1 MDDQVIFLPKKNAK
15 SKKLYGCSKCSYQTT
30 RAYNVHRHLT
40 RHFKAPKELQHICPV
55 ASCSFT
61 TLRWDNLNRHTARVH
76 RPREEAPPAVD
87 KEFSPTNEVELD
99 TMSTYENPE
108 FLQIDNDPAST
119 LSDEEL
125 ASLICE
131 EISGESQ
138 NGELPKTEDIQKPV
152 EPDKRANEVKRKPRY
167 IFNKSAV
174 YYFTNVIFSIE
185 KAIRVAKQ
193 YFMSASN
200 AIIVRIALLTLND
213 IWPSIRPR
221 GNTQQSC
228 SITFV

>member
-61 TLRWDNLNRHTARVH
+61 TLRWDNLIRHTSRVH
-76 RPREEAPPAVD
+76 RPKEEEAPPPVD
-87 KEFSPTNEVELD
+87 QEFLPTNEVQIE
-99 TMSTYENPE
+99 E
-108 FLQIDNDPAST
+108 FLQVDDDPASMI
-119 LSDEEL
+119 SDEEF

-138 NGELPKTEDIQKPV
+138 NEEQPNTEAITKPV
-152 EPDKRANEVKRKPRY
+152 EPDKKTNELKRKPR
-167 IFNKSAV
+167 
-174 YYFTNVIFSIE
+174 
-185 KAIRVAKQ
+185 
-193 YFMSASN
+193 
-200 AIIVRIALLTLND
+200 
-213 IWPSIRPR
+213 
-221 GNTQQSC
+221 
-228 SITFV
+228 